1 MHTLPLKSI
10 LISPHRQRREFTQ
23 ESISELAESIAKN
36 GLLHPPVIRKGDEGW
51 VLVAGERRLRAV
63 EYLWAT
69 GGILRMGEATYEEG
83 TVPCNYV
90 GELDPLE
97 AFEAEL
103 EENIRRVDLPWQDRT
118 RATAQLH
125 SLRQLQFERGLGPE
139 PTVNSIAA
147 EKDDTPVEVRA
158 ELLVAS
164 HLSDPDVAQAAS
176 AKEALKILK
185 RKEEVQRNIE
195 LGELIGRSFSSD
207 QHTLLKGDCIQLM
220 SEMKPE
226 QFDIILTDPPYGIDA
241 DQFNDSGGKA
251 LGPHG
256 YDDSYSNWSI
266 LLRDFAQHIFRLA
279 KQEAHVYCFCDIDN
293 FLELRDIMAN
303 VGWEVFRTPIIWF
316 NPQGM
321 RAPWPSH
328 GPQRKYQLIL
338 YAMKGKKNVL
348 HLKGDVITS
357 LLDPHEGYPA
367 QKPVEVYM
375 ELLRRSARPG
385 DFVLDPFCGSGTIF
399 PAAHALK
406 LRATGVELDASA
418 YGIASRRL
426 KELG

>member
-1 MHTLPLKSI
+1 M
-10 LISPHRQRREFTQ
+10 TQ
-23 ESISELAESIAKN
+23 ESISELAESIGKN

-69 GGILRMGEATYEEG
+69 GGVLRVGESTYEEG

-90 GELDPLE
+90 GELDPLD

-103 EENIRRVDLPWQDRT
+103 EENIRRIDLTWQEK
-118 RATAQLH
+118 ATATSQLYQ
-125 SLRQLQFERGLGPE
+125 LRQLQAENGKRE
-139 PTVNSIAA
+139 MPTVKSIAA
-147 EKDDTPVEVRA
+147 EKEDNTAEVRA
-158 ELLVAS
+158 ELLVAK
-164 HLSDPDVAQAAS
+164 HLDDPDVAQAAS

-185 RKEEVQRNIE
+185 RKEEIQRNIE
-195 LGELIGRSFSSD
+195 LGELIGRTFSSD

-220 SEMKPE
+220 SEMKPD

-256 YDDSYSNWSI
+256 YDDSYDNWLP
-266 LLRDFAQHIFRLA
+266 LLRSFSNEVYRLS
-279 KQEAHVYCFCDIDN
+279 KSEAHLYCFCDIDN
-293 FLELRDIMAN
+293 FITLRSIIRDA
-303 VGWEVFRTPIIWF
+303 GWEPFRTPLIWF

-321 RAPWPSH
+321 RAPWPAH

-348 HLKGDVITS
+348 SLRSDVITC

-367 QKPVEVYM
+367 QKPVDLYV

-385 DFVLDPFCGSGTIF
+385 NHILDCFCGSGTIF
-399 PAAHALK
+399 PACHALK
-406 LRATGVELDASA
+406 LRATGIELDSAA
-418 YGIASRRL
+418 YGIAARRL
-426 KELG
+426 KELQ